1 MIDIIVKC
9 ASLPGFVPGVFPFF
23 HPLHPAVT
31 ILRYF
36 ATAKRASMKT
46 PQPGVNRRLNSS
58 HWGAFSTEVTDGR
71 LTGVTGFE
79 KDPAPSPMLEA
90 IPGVVYSE
98 ARVRQPMVRQ
108 GWLEKGPGGNREKR
122 GGEPFVPVSW
132 DKALELVSGEISR
145 VSSEFGNQA
154 IFAGSYG
161 WGSAGVFHFP
171 SRQLH
176 RFLNTVGGFTGSM
189 NSYSTAA
196 AQAIIPHVLG
206 SMVPYVFR
214 GNSYQS
220 IVDNTELMVLFGG
233 LPISNTQVSYGGM
246 GEHTSGAYLRAAKA
260 NGVQFVNVNPVLTDT
275 PDFLDAQW
283 LGIRPNTDTALM
295 LGLAHTLVS
304 EGLHNTEFLAR
315 YCTGYAEFE
324 AYLLGKADG
333 QPKTAEWAAAISDIA
348 AETIRALARRMAAS
362 RTLIATT
369 HSLQRGD
376 HGEQP
381 FWMTVTLAA
390 MLGEIGLPGGGF
402 SFGYGS
408 LEGYGNDR
416 REIGKPSLPP
426 GKNPIDTWIP
436 VARISDL
443 LLHPGET
450 YTYDGK
456 ERVYPD
462 IRMVYWCG
470 GNPFHHH
477 QDLNRLVRAWRR
489 PETIVVNDPFWTAT
503 ARHADIV
510 LPATTTLERNDIG
523 TQSADRF
530 ILSMEKVIDPVGD
543 ARNDH
548 DIFSGLA
555 ERLGTREAFTEGR
568 DEMEWVR
575 HLYDT
580 TRERSASMGVEL
592 PTFETFREKGYC
604 EIPPADK
611 PYVMLQ
617 EFREAPDAHP
627 LKTPSGRIEIFSQ
640 TVAGFGYADCP
651 GHPAWLEPGEWLGAA
666 SAARYPLHMISSQPR
681 TRLHSQMD
689 QGTYSRAGKI
699 AGREPIRI
707 HPDDAAARGV
717 ADGDIVRVHNE
728 RGSLLSAAIVSG
740 EVRPGVVQLPTGAWY
755 DPLEPGVDGS
765 LDKHGNPNVLTLDKG
780 TSQLGQ
786 GPIAQ
791 SALVEVEKYDG
802 DLPEITAHHQPA
814 TVDG

>member
-1 MIDIIVKC
+1 
-9 ASLPGFVPGVFPFF
+9 
-23 HPLHPAVT
+23 
-31 ILRYF
+31 
-36 ATAKRASMKT
+36 MKT
-46 PQPGVNRRLNSS
+46 PQPGVHRRPNSS
-58 HWGAFSTEVTDGR
+58 HWGAFSAEVIAGR

-79 KDPAPSPMLEA
+79 KDPAPSPLLDS
-90 IPGVVYSE
+90 IPGAVYSE
-98 ARVRQPMVRQ
+98 ARVSQPMVRR
-108 GWLEKGPGGNREKR
+108 GWLENGPGGNREQR
-122 GGEPFVPVSW
+122 GGEPFVPVTW
-132 DKALELVSGEISR
+132 DKALDLVSGEIAR
-145 VSSEFGNQA
+145 VRAEFGNQA

-161 WGSAGVFHFP
+161 WGSAGTFHFP
-171 SRQLH
+171 SGQLK
-176 RFLNTVGGFTGSM
+176 RFLNTVGGFTGSVG
-189 NSYSTAA
+189 SYSTGA
-196 AQAIIPHVLG
+196 AQVIIPHVLG
-206 SMVPYVFR
+206 SMQPYVFR

-233 LPISNTQVSYGGM
+233 LPITNTQVSYGGM
-246 GEHTSGAYLRAAKA
+246 GEHTSGGYLRAARAK
-260 NGVQFVNVNPVLTDT
+260 GVQFVNINPVRTDT

-304 EGLHNTEFLAR
+304 EGLHDGSFLASH
-315 YCTGYAEFE
+315 CTGYADFE
-324 AYLLGKADG
+324 AYLLGEADG
-333 QPKTAEWAAAISDIA
+333 QPKTPEWAAAISDIA
-348 AETIRALARRMAAS
+348 AESIRDLARRMAAG
-362 RTLIATT
+362 RTMICTT

-390 MLGEIGLPGGGF
+390 MLGQIGLPGGGF

-416 REIGKPSLPP
+416 RGIGKPGLPP

-450 YTYDGK
+450 YAFNGE

-489 PETIVVNDPFWTAT
+489 PETIVVNDPWWTAT

-510 LPATTTLERNDIG
+510 LPATTTVERNDFG
-523 TQSADRF
+523 AQSADRF
-530 ILSMEKVIDPVGD
+530 IVSMEKAIDPVGD

-555 ERLGTREAFTEGR
+555 ERLGTKEAFTEGR
-568 DEMEWVR
+568 NEMEWVR

-580 TRERSASMGVEL
+580 MRERSAPVGVEM
-592 PTFETFREKGYC
+592 PTFETFRENGYF
-604 EIPPADK
+604 EIPPADQ
-611 PYVMLQ
+611 PYVMLE
-617 EFREAPDAHP
+617 EFRADPEAHA
-627 LKTPSGRIEIFSQ
+627 LQTPSGRIEIFSQ
-640 TVAGFGYADCP
+640 TIEGFGYADCP

-666 SAARYPLHMISSQPR
+666 SVAAYPLHMISSQPR
-681 TRLHSQMD
+681 TRLHSQLD
-689 QGTYSRAGKI
+689 QGDYSRNSKI

-707 HPDDAAARGV
+707 HPDDATARGV
-717 ADGDIVRVHNE
+717 ADGDIVRVHNG
-728 RGSLLSAAIVSG
+728 RGALLAAVIVSE

-755 DPLEPGVDGS
+755 DPLEPGVEGS
-765 LDKHGNPNVLTLDKG
+765 LDKHGNPNMLTRDAG
-780 TSQLGQ
+780 TSSLGQ
-786 GPIAQ
+786 GCAAH
-791 SALVEVEKYDG
+791 SALVEVEKYEG
-802 DLPEITAHHQPA
+802 ELPEITAHRQPA
-814 TVDG
+814 TVEG